1 MKSTKPIFLFMCL
14 LFWAFHHSHTEE
26 KIRGPHDG
34 RVFRLDPLRAELVIQ
49 PDHSVE
55 VWTYDSGMQPRALPD
70 AEVEV
75 IALKQPQPVS
85 HRIRLSFRDGRWT
98 ADEKLPVEDGSVVVF
113 RWKTKPDDSFTNI
126 RFVYEAHICGGCDL
140 REYACYCE
148 H

>member
-1 MKSTKPIFLFMCL
+1 MGLIL
-14 LFWAFHHSHTEE
+14 LGSSSGYAEE

-55 VWTYDSGMQPRALPD
+55 VWTYDSGMQPQALPD

-75 IALKQPQPVS
+75 IVLTQPQPVG
-85 HRIRLSFRDGRWT
+85 HRVRLSFRDGRWT
-98 ADEKLPVEDGSVVVF
+98 ADGKLPVDDGSVVVF
-113 RWKTKPDDSFTNI
+113 RWKPKPDDSFTNL
-126 RFVYEAHICGGCDL
+126 RFVYESHICGGCDL
-140 REYACYCE
+140 REYACFCD